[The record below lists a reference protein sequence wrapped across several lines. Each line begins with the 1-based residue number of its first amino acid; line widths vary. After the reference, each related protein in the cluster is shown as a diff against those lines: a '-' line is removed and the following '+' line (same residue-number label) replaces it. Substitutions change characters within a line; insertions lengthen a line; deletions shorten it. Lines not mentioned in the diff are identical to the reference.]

1 LEPLKKYLHAF
12 QKLHIDR
19 SHGIAPHKPILLLS
33 ILQLYQDKKI
43 SNNRIFLTPELV
55 ATFKSIWSLLVITRH
70 DCRISYPFYYM
81 KSEIFW
87 KLIPR
92 PGFEN
97 IDQMGSIV
105 KSFASL
111 NSAIDYAEITEDLC
125 WLMND
130 PHSNL
135 VLQQHLLNEYFPA
148 TKSNF
153 CNSENVQL
161 NLFSTLE
168 DKILHEDPAEYKVEI
183 ENLLKEN
190 DEEEIFLRGSIFKRE
205 IPKIYNYTCCIS
217 GMKINTV
224 SSVSMVDACHI
235 VPFSQSY
242 DDTIN
247 NGITLCPNLHR
258 AFDRGLISIDD
269 NYQVKVSGVFNE
281 EESCYS
287 IRLFE
292 GRRILLPSDNRFYPS
307 RENLDWHLKNVFKE
321 YSSVSIPF

>member
-1 LEPLKKYLHAF
+1 MEILKKYLHAF

-19 SHGIAPHKPILLLS
+19 SHGNAPHKPILLLS
-33 ILQLYQDKKI
+33 ILQLYQNNQIID
-43 SNNRIFLTPELV
+43 NRIFLTPELV
-55 ATFKSIWSLLVITRH
+55 ATFKSIWSLLVITQH

-87 KLIPR
+87 KLIPK

-97 IDQMGSIV
+97 INELGSIV
-105 KSFASL
+105 KSFSSL
-111 NSAIDYAEITEDLC
+111 YSAIDYATITEDLC
-125 WLMND
+125 FLMKDSHN
-130 PHSNL
+130 NL
-135 VLQQHLLNEYFPA
+135 VLQQYLLNEYFPA

-153 CNSENVQL
+153 SNSENGQL
-161 NLFSTLE
+161 QLFSTLQN
-168 DKILHEDPAEYKVEI
+168 KILHEDAAEYKVEI
-183 ENLLKEN
+183 QKLMKEN

-217 GMKINTV
+217 GMKINTI

-235 VPFSQSY
+235 VPFSRSF

-258 AFDRGLISIDD
+258 AFDRGLISIDN
-269 NYQVKVSGVFNE
+269 NYHVKVSGIFNE
-281 EESCYS
+281 EDSSYS
-287 IRLFE
+287 IRSFD
-292 GRRILLPSDNRFYPS
+292 GKRISLPMDKQFYPL

-321 YSSVSIPF
+321 NTKYLNQN